1 MSGEHPNGRKA
12 MEDVQR
18 RLREMGVP
26 TKVAEQKAREVAR
39 REDQKRNA

>member
-26 TKVAEQKAREVAR
+26 DKQAEEKAREVAR
-39 REDQKRNA
+39 REDKKRNA